1 MTDSYD
7 DPGYPGLGGAGT
19 GGAGAGGPGAGSG
32 GGADRDFPAPTGFL
46 RGVGVV
52 IVAVVIGILLMPSG
66 TRAPLGVKTVAATTP
81 PPASPTTTA
90 PKAGSTTTT
99 LATIVP
105 GSASIHVLVANGT
118 SITDLAGGTSTY
130 LKSRGF
136 LTLPATNAT
145 TKVTGT
151 QVYAVS
157 GPSSSATT
165 VTEALGLPAS
175 TIQPTS
181 AVAPV
186 HSTTGANVV
195 VIAGPDLVRLAPT
208 GSTTTTAGSPT
219 D

>member
-1 MTDSYD
+1 MSDSYD
-7 DPGYPGLGGAGT
+7 DPGYAGLGGAG
-19 GGAGAGGPGAGSG
+19 AGAGGGSSAGSG

-52 IVAVVIGILLMPSG
+52 IVAVVIGVLLLPSG
-66 TRAPLGVKTVAATTP
+66 TRAPLGVRTVSASTP
-81 PPASPTTTA
+81 PPASPTTTV
-90 PKAGSTTTT
+90 PNSTTTT

-136 LTLPATNAT
+136 LTLPATNST

-208 GSTTTTAGSPT
+208 GTTTSTAGPT